1 MKKFMAESIEMALW
15 AALQTFECT
24 AEDVNVK
31 IIQEPTKK
39 LFGLMKKP
47 AKIEVEVKPEFYA
60 KKYLADIFT
69 AQNLKITIEVEGN
82 VINLC
87 GEDAG
92 KVIGNHGQTLNALQ
106 MLMNFVVNK
115 YVVDK
120 VHFELDAL
128 GYRAKRREALEKLAK
143 STAKKVLRTKKSV
156 AFEPMPRSERKIIH
170 EVLAEFPDVKSESVG
185 TEPYRKV
192 VVSCN

>member
-1 MKKFMAESIEMALW
+1 MEFTAKTIEEAISL
-15 AALQTFECT
+15 ATEHFSCKV
-24 AEDVNVK
+24 EDISFD

-39 LFGLMKKP
+39 LFGLMSKP

-60 KKYLADIFT
+60 KKYLADIFN

-82 VINLC
+82 VIKLC

-106 MLMNFVVNK
+106 MLFNVVVNK
-115 YVVDK
+115 YTVDK

-128 GYRAKRREALEKLAK
+128 GYRAKRREALEKLAR

-170 EVLAEFPDVKSESVG
+170 EVRAEFPSVKSESVG
-185 TEPYRKV
+185 TEPYRNV
-192 VVSCN
+192 VVAI

>member
-1 MKKFMAESIEMALW
+1 MEFTAKTIEEAINL
-15 AALQTFECT
+15 ATEHFSCK
-24 AEDVNVK
+24 AEDISFD

-39 LFGLMKKP
+39 LFGLMSKP
-47 AKIEVEVKPEFYA
+47 AKIEVEVKSEFYA
-60 KKYLADIFT
+60 KKYLADIFN

-106 MLMNFVVNK
+106 MLFNVVVNK
-115 YVVDK
+115 YAVDK

-128 GYRAKRREALEKLAK
+128 GYRAKRREALEKLAR

-170 EVLAEFPDVKSESVG
+170 EVLAEFPGVKSESVG
-185 TEPYRKV
+185 NEPYRKV
-192 VVSCN
+192 VVRG

>member
-1 MKKFMAESIEMALW
+1 MEFTAKTIEEAINL
-15 AALQTFECT
+15 ATEHFSCT
-24 AEDVNVK
+24 ADDVNVK
-31 IIQEPTKK
+31 ILQEPVSK
-39 LFGLMKKP
+39 LFGLMNKP

-82 VINLC
+82 VIKLC

-106 MLMNFVVNK
+106 MLFNVVLNK
-115 YVVDK
+115 YAVDK
-120 VHFELDAL
+120 VHFELDAA

-143 STAKKVLRTKKSV
+143 STARKVLSTGKSISL
-156 AFEPMPRSERKIIH
+156 EPMIRSERRIIH
-170 EVLAEFPDVKSESVG
+170 EALSGGKVKTESVG
-185 TEPYRKV
+185 EEPFRRV
-192 VVSCN
+192 IIRLPN